1 MIQLHQKCYIYLYY
15 AVRVLI
21 RDVRIA
27 TCTSGE
33 PVSPSLIAY
42 SLIKRAFSSAVID
55 IGVSL
60 VKVDGTCRDIVQQG
74 PWSICFAD
82 NQLYKVDSN
91 KNKVKNYF
99 DF

>member
-1 MIQLHQKCYIYLYY
+1 
-15 AVRVLI
+15 
-21 RDVRIA
+21 
-27 TCTSGE
+27 
-33 PVSPSLIAY
+33 
-42 SLIKRAFSSAVID
+42 
-55 IGVSL
+55 L

-82 NQLYKVDSN
+82 NELYKVDSN